1 MGWAGWLQR
10 KGAPSLGRP
19 LFSWFLAFWA
29 DFLEIL
35 GFLDVLEILD
45 FLEVLGFLEILDFLE
60 ELGFLI
66 FWRFLL
72 LLKLLKLQH
81 AAGFDD
87 GHVLLE
93 VGGLHVGLEGF
104 GAFPGFA
111 NHEDFAAGGAFEYVV
126 GDAAFVVELCFG
138 GEGDGGFE
146 GVVVLTLVG
155 LEETIDTDHIVLVFE

>member
-1 MGWAGWLQR
+1 MGICFVWAGLGGCNE
-10 KGAPSLGRP
+10 KGRPNLGVPFSLG
-19 LFSWFLAFWA
+19 FLAFWA
-29 DFLEIL
+29 
-35 GFLDVLEILD
+35 EILD
-45 FLEVLGFLEILDFLE
+45 FLDFLEILDFLE
-60 ELGFLI
+60 ELGSWI

-72 LLKLLKLQH
+72 LLKLLELQH

-93 VGGLHVGLEGF
+93 VGSLHVGLEGF
-104 GAFPGFA
+104 GALPGFA

-126 GDAAFVVELCFG
+126 GDAAFVVELCLG

-155 LEETIDTDHIVLVFE
+155 LEETIESDHIAFVLE